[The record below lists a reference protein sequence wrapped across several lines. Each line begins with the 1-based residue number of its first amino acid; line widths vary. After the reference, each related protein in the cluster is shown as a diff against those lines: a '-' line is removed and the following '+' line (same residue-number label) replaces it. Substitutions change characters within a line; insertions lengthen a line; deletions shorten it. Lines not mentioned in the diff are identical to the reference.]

1 MKLTYEINNIDDMK
15 NEVIELTEIIAN
27 LQRQVSEL
35 KESAQFLTTEEVS
48 KLTGIGM
55 PQVREIFKRPDFPYT
70 DYGKGKMV
78 MLKAFIEYFM
88 KPVKQND
95 FK

>member
-1 MKLTYEINNIDDMK
+1 MKLTYEIKNIDDMRR
-15 NEVIELTEIIAN
+15 EVVELTELVAN
-27 LQRQVSEL
+27 LQNQISDI

-48 KLTGIGM
+48 LLTGIGM

-88 KPVKQND
+88 KPVKHSD